1 MSASIAGRK
10 CTVSVS
16 ATDAS
21 YNEIQGISQVQGG
34 PAATPI
40 EDNEFG
46 VEWEQNITGI
56 LSNEVTLS
64 GGYRNGDTNGQIL
77 IRGAMVAGTTVWF
90 KVLFDGSTYGW
101 KQEMCVTKFAPD
113 TDVAG
118 KTNVSIGL
126 KGTGAVTF
134 I

>member
-1 MSASIAGRK
+1 MASIAGRK
-10 CTVSVS
+10 ATVSTS
-16 ATDAS
+16 ATDSS
-21 YNEIQGISQVQGG
+21 YNVIAGIAQLSGG
-34 PAATPI
+34 PQAAPI

-64 GGYRNGDTNGQIL
+64 GGYRSGDTNGQIL
-77 IRGAMVAGTTVWF
+77 LRGAMLAGTTVWL
-90 KVLFDGSTYGW
+90 KVLFDGSSVGW

-118 KTNVSIGL
+118 KTKIEIGL
-126 KGTGAVTF
+126 RGTGAVTF

>member
-1 MSASIAGRK
+1 MPSIAGRK

-16 ATDAS
+16 ATDGS
-21 YNEIQGISQVQGG
+21 YNVIAGIAQVSGG
-34 PAATPI
+34 PAAAPI

-46 VEWEQNITGI
+46 VEWEQNLTGI
-56 LSNEVTLS
+56 LSNEVTLT

-77 IRGAMVAGTTVWF
+77 IRGAMYAGTTVWL

-101 KQEMCVTKFAPD
+101 KQEMCVTQFKED
-113 TDVAG
+113 TNVAT
-118 KTNVSIGL
+118 KTNLTIGL
-126 KGTGAVTF
+126 KGTGAVTP